1 MYSPYPGSVDPGSF
15 PKDWG
20 DKQVHTSQE
29 QEFYL
34 ANTHPTSAPRE
45 ALEAEEANDWVAG
58 FTSHPGSRSQGR
70 LGL

>member
-1 MYSPYPGSVDPGSF
+1 MSTLCPGSVDPGSF
-15 PKDWG
+15 PKSWG
-20 DKQVHTSQE
+20 DKQVRTSQK

-34 ANTHPTSAPRE
+34 ANTHPASAPSE
-45 ALEAEEANDWVAG
+45 TLEAEEANGWVEG